1 MIRNSKDFEDAL
13 KCTFLS
19 LYLRGKDFSFYF
31 QVGKCTYKLKVFTP
45 EKYQKKEKTRHCFLR
60 SYER

>member
-45 EKYQKKEKTRHCFLR
+45 EKYQTKEKTR
-60 SYER
+60 